1 MVTIET
7 IRDAHE
13 RIRTHVHNTPV
24 LTSSAINQM
33 VDARVY
39 FKCENLQKVGAF
51 KARGAVNAVLLLDDT
66 TATRG
71 VVTHSSGNHAQAL
84 AYAAGLRGIPC
95 TIVMPHNAP
104 AVKQAAV
111 RDYGA
116 SIVLCEPTLASRLET
131 MHDIVVKTGAHPVPP
146 YNDERVLAGQGTLA
160 LEFLEQAD
168 DLDVIIAPV
177 GGGGL
182 LSGVATAVRALRPH
196 IEILGAEP
204 QIAADAQ
211 LSLQTGI
218 LQPPAD
224 TMTIA
229 DGLRTGLG
237 DITFDHLQRAGVGIM
252 TASEDA
258 IREATYCIME
268 RLKVVVE
275 PSAGVSLAV
284 MLENPGRWS
293 GRNVGIVLCGG
304 NIDIRRLP
312 I

>member
-1 MVTIET
+1 MVG
-7 IRDAHE
+7 A
-13 RIRTHVHNTPV
+13 N
-24 LTSSAINQM
+24 LF
-33 VDARVY
+33 
-39 FKCENLQKVGAF
+39 FKCENLQKIGAF
-51 KARGAVNAVLLLDDT
+51 KARGAVNAVLLLDD
-66 TATRG
+66 AAAARG

-84 AYAAGLRGIPC
+84 AYAARLRGIPC

-116 SIVLCEPTLASRLET
+116 SIVLCEPTLASRLE
-131 MHDIVVKTGAHPVPP
+131 MMNEIVSKTGAHPVPP
-146 YNDERVLAGQGTLA
+146 YNDERVLAGQGTVA
-160 LEFLEQAD
+160 VEFLEQVD
-168 DLDVIIAPV
+168 SLDTIIAPV

-182 LSGVATAVRALRPH
+182 LGGVATAARALRPQ

-204 QIAADAQ
+204 EIAADAQ
-211 LSLQTGI
+211 RSLQTGV

-237 DITFDHLQRAGVGIM
+237 DITFEHLQRAGITIL

-258 IREATYCIME
+258 IREATYRIME
-268 RLKVVVE
+268 RLKVVIE